1 MAQIGFGIN
10 TNDTA
15 QESGYDQFT
24 LGLGETL
31 KAVAAENW
39 KFNPLSSISTYRD
52 LQTARDE
59 AFKDKAPLLDRQDLN
74 TEYKD
79 LGLFFE
85 QDEPQSVVDLIV
97 DQKKEELRRQDIIN
111 RGQKGILPGTAKFIT
126 GLGVSFLDPINI
138 GVSFIPFV
146 GQANFARLLARTG
159 FTTAR
164 LTRGA
169 VEGAIGTTLI
179 EPLIY
184 NVAQSVQADYDLTDS
199 FLNITFGTII
209 GGGLHVGVGKL
220 KDLNTARKFKKRM
233 KKAGTPDEQLNLY
246 KEYYPE
252 NAPIMKKLAETSPE
266 TRRLLLAKSVGDLM
280 IEKPV
285 DVTPIAAKD
294 PVLKTDS
301 SVPQPPDPAIK
312 TQPRKMAVDQND
324 LTTVE
329 NTTVNKTSKQ
339 TDLEIESLNAQL
351 ETLKARKEQKD
362 FKFDEEQ
369 AEVRKANQEADEL
382 DANDKEVDSIIKDTI
397 NCVNGR

>member
-59 AFKDKAPLLDRQDLN
+59 AFKDKAPLLNRQDLN

-146 GQANFARLLARTG
+146 GQANFARLAARTG
-159 FTTAR
+159 LTTSR
-164 LTRGA
+164 LIRGG

-312 TQPRKMAVDQND
+312 TQPRKMAVDQSD
-324 LTTVE
+324 LSTVE
-329 NTTVNKTSKQ
+329 NTTINKTSKQ

-351 ETLKARKEQKD
+351 ETLKARKQQEN

>member
-1 MAQIGFGIN
+1 MAQLGFGLNIN
-10 TNDTA
+10 ETA

-24 LGLGETL
+24 IGLGETL
-31 KAVAAENW
+31 KAVAADNW
-39 KFNPLSSISTYRD
+39 KYNPWQSISTYRD
-52 LQTARDE
+52 LQSARE
-59 AFKDKAPLLDRQDLN
+59 LAKKEKQPLLDRQDLN
-74 TEYKD
+74 TEYKN
-79 LGLFFE
+79 LGLLFE

-97 DQKKEELRRQDIIN
+97 NQKKEELRNQDIIN
-111 RGQKGILPGTAKFIT
+111 RGQKGAIAGTAKFLT
-126 GLGVSFLDPINI
+126 GLGVSFLDPINV
-138 GVSFIPFV
+138 GVSFLPFV
-146 GQANFARLLARTG
+146 GQANFARLAARTG

-220 KDLNTARKFKKRM
+220 KDLNTARKFKKRIR
-233 KKAGTPDEQLNLY
+233 KAGTPDEKLNLY

-266 TRRLLLAKSVGDLM
+266 TRKLLMAKSVGDLL

-294 PVLKTDS
+294 PVLKNDS
-301 SVPQPPDPAIK
+301 SVPQPVDPSIK
-312 TQPRKMAVDQND
+312 TQPRKMTVNQTD
-324 LTTVE
+324 LSTVE
-329 NTTVNKTSKQ
+329 NTTINKTPKQ

-351 ETLKARKEQKD
+351 ETLKTRKQQEN

-369 AEVRKANQEADEL
+369 EQVREATRDSDEL

>member
-31 KAVAAENW
+31 KAVAADNW

>member
-1 MAQIGFGIN
+1 MAQLGFGLNIN
-10 TNDTA
+10 ETA

-24 LGLGETL
+24 IGLGETL
-31 KAVAAENW
+31 KAVAADNW
-39 KFNPLSSISTYRD
+39 KYNPWQSISTYRD
-52 LQTARDE
+52 LQSARE
-59 AFKDKAPLLDRQDLN
+59 LAKKEKQPLLDRQDLN
-74 TEYKD
+74 TEYKN
-79 LGLFFE
+79 LGLLFE
-85 QDEPQSVVDLIV
+85 QDEPQLVVDLIV
-97 DQKKEELRRQDIIN
+97 DQKKEELRRQDIIS
-111 RGQKGILPGTAKFIT
+111 RGQKGVIAGTAKFLT
-126 GLGVSFLDPINI
+126 GLGVSFLDPINV
-138 GVSFIPFV
+138 GVSFLPFV
-146 GQANFARLLARTG
+146 GQANFARLAARTG

-220 KDLNTARKFKKRM
+220 KDLNTARKFKKRIR
-233 KKAGTPDEQLNLY
+233 KAGTPDEKLNLY

-266 TRRLLLAKSVGDLM
+266 TRKLLMAKSVGDLL

-301 SVPQPPDPAIK
+301 SVPQPVDPAIK
-312 TQPRKMAVDQND
+312 TQPRKMEVDQTD
-324 LTTVE
+324 LSTVE
-329 NTTVNKTSKQ
+329 NTTINKTPKQ

-351 ETLKARKEQKD
+351 ETLKARKQQEN

>member
-1 MAQIGFGIN
+1 M
-10 TNDTA
+10 
-15 QESGYDQFT
+15 
-24 LGLGETL
+24 
-31 KAVAAENW
+31 
-39 KFNPLSSISTYRD
+39 
-52 LQTARDE
+52 
-59 AFKDKAPLLDRQDLN
+59 
-74 TEYKD
+74 
-79 LGLFFE
+79 
-85 QDEPQSVVDLIV
+85 
-97 DQKKEELRRQDIIN
+97 
-111 RGQKGILPGTAKFIT
+111 
-126 GLGVSFLDPINI
+126 
-138 GVSFIPFV
+138 
-146 GQANFARLLARTG
+146 
-159 FTTAR
+159 
-164 LTRGA
+164 
-169 VEGAIGTTLI
+169 
-179 EPLIY
+179 
-184 NVAQSVQADYDLTDS
+184 
-199 FLNITFGTII
+199 
-209 GGGLHVGVGKL
+209 GVGKL

-312 TQPRKMAVDQND
+312 TQPRKMEVDQND
-324 LTTVE
+324 LSTVE